1 MLSTTRSSILQF
13 IRQHG
18 QARAHDL
25 IKEFNVSRVTIHKH
39 LKQLIIKGELKKI
52 GVSPLVYYLIPE
64 PKKVAKPVILPP
76 EVAKNIENRYLYISP
91 QGDILPGLKGFM
103 VWLNNTQQQQN
114 TLTLAKKYFT
124 IRQEADQFMTKDGW
138 INAASRLRAVFPDSV
153 VNNLYYQDFYS
164 LPVFGKTKLG
174 QLVLYAKQSQNRQLI
189 KELVKE
195 VKPIIDKIIAQYKI
209 KAVAFIPP
217 TVPRQLQFIQEFQ
230 QSLNLALPT
239 IPLVKVRSG
248 RVIVAQ
254 KTLSK
259 LTDRI
264 DNARSTIFTK
274 PAAKS
279 KNVQHSNLLLIDD
292 AVGSGATLN
301 ETAKKL
307 KTEGWVS
314 QKIIG
319 FAIVG
324 SYKGFDVISE
334 I

>member
-1 MLSTTRSSILQF
+1 MLSATRSSILQF
-13 IRQHG
+13 IRQHS

-25 IKEFNVSRVTIHKH
+25 IKEFNLSRVTIHKH
-39 LKQLIIKGELKKI
+39 LKQLIIKGELQKI
-52 GVSPLVYYLIPE
+52 GIAPLVYYLIPG
-64 PKKVAKPVILPP
+64 PKKPAKEVVLSP
-76 EVAKNIENRYLYISP
+76 EIAQTIENRYLYISP
-91 QGDILPGLKGFM
+91 QGDILPGLKGFL
-103 VWLNNTQQQQN
+103 VWVNNTQQQD
-114 TLTLAKKYFT
+114 TPLLAKKYFT
-124 IRQEADQFMTKDGW
+124 VRQEADRFMTKDGW
-138 INAASRLRAVFPDSV
+138 IDAIARLRAVFPDSV

-195 VKPIIDKIIAQYKI
+195 VKPIIEKIIAQGKI

-264 DNARSTIFTK
+264 ANARSTIFTK
-274 PAAKS
+274 PAVKS
-279 KNVQHSNLLLIDD
+279 IKAQYSNLLLIDD

>member
-1 MLSTTRSSILQF
+1 MLSTTRPFILQF
-13 IRQHG
+13 IRQRG

-25 IKEFNVSRVTIHKH
+25 IKELNLSRVTIHKH
-39 LKQLIIKGELKKI
+39 LKQLIIKGELQKI
-52 GVSPLVYYLIPE
+52 GVAPLVYYLIPE
-64 PKKVAKPVILPP
+64 PKKTAKPVVLPP
-76 EVAKNIENRYLYISP
+76 EVEKTLENRYLYISP
-91 QGDILPGLKGFM
+91 KGDILPGLKGFM
-103 VWLNNTQQQQN
+103 VWQSNTQQQN
-114 TLTLAKKYFT
+114 TPALAKKYFT

-138 INAASRLRAVFPDSV
+138 VDAISRLRAVFSNSV

-164 LPVFGKTKLG
+164 LPIFGKTKLG

-189 KELVKE
+189 NELVKE
-195 VKPIIDKIIAQYKI
+195 VKPVIDKIITKYKI

-259 LTDRI
+259 LADRI
-264 DNARSTIFTK
+264 ENARNTIFTK
-274 PAAKS
+274 PAAQS
-279 KNVQHSNLLLIDD
+279 KTFKYSSLLLIDD

-301 ETAKKL
+301 ETANKL
-307 KTEGWVS
+307 KKEGWVS